1 MKRKI
6 ISMVLILSLAFNT
19 VGQTAIA
26 YNKTNSNTGLIKL
39 DDKGIEKCVKDVAL
53 EWAETVK
60 PDVDFTLGEFK
71 EINVV
76 DSDVPEYTVSY
87 FSNALPYGYA
97 VVVFQNNEAIVK
109 EANINPGQEGIYTD
123 LVDTVIDVTDTS
135 RKKLDI
141 DKQIVELAPMQYGVA
156 AKRKSDKSKK
166 VYDNYGSEMSSCEL
180 INHSTKYKSTD
191 SIFIKNF
198 TSDKYKISE
207 KNILKKYTKKDK
219 LYTEDEIERITKKYC
234 CVIQASL
241 QIAYVEGLFK
251 NTEKDIKNTYNK
263 LWSDANVVENTK
275 SKKNKQKDKITYG
288 GTTTYNAKKALEKL
302 AKSKGYS
309 STTNWFTKNE
319 PSVKWIKDNIK
330 NNRSILMGYGLN
342 VGGKRHGH
350 EISVLGLIR
359 AKKVS
364 SGNTYNY
371 LMVYN
376 GWVGYPVYL
385 NYSTVDFMDCDA
397 AYFSVEK

>member
-76 DSDVPEYTVSY
+76 DSNEPEYTVSY

-156 AKRKSDKSKK
+156 AKRKSDKRKK
-166 VYDNYGSEMSSCEL
+166 FYDNYGSEILSSYLLDEA
-180 INHSTKYKSTD
+180 TKYSSHR
-191 SIFIKNF
+191 SIFIKKSNWIN
-198 TSDKYKISE
+198 SKYKVDNSSKIILNKYKNNSMLFSERDIEKLTKRYCCVVQALLQISYME
-207 KNILKKYTKKDK
+207 RLSDWSGSSIKSTYNILWKWCKVEDSKTENGVEYGGATITNANKAFVKLAISKGYLRTVPQKLQKTPSVAWIKDK
-219 LYTEDEIERITKKYC
+219 L
-234 CVIQASL
+234 
-241 QIAYVEGLFK
+241 
-251 NTEKDIKNTYNK
+251 
-263 LWSDANVVENTK
+263 
-275 SKKNKQKDKITYG
+275 KKNYPVLMRYG
-288 GTTTYNAKKALEKL
+288 INVNGK
-302 AKSKGYS
+302 
-309 STTNWFTKNE
+309 
-319 PSVKWIKDNIK
+319 VK
-330 NNRSILMGYGLN
+330 
-342 VGGKRHGH
+342 GH
-350 EISVLGLIR
+350 EISVLGYMK

-376 GWVGYPVYL
+376 SWDNTVNYL
-385 NYSTVDFMDCDA
+385 NYSTVDFDSCHA
-397 AYFSVEK
+397 TFFRLQK

>member
-76 DSDVPEYTVSY
+76 DSNEPEYTVSY

-156 AKRKSDKSKK
+156 AKRKSDRSKR
-166 VYDNYGSEMSSCEL
+166 VYDNLGQVSSSKGL
-180 INHSTKYKSTD
+180 LVASTNYATTR
-191 SIFIKNF
+191 SIFINKKNW
-198 TSDKYKISE
+198 TNKKYKVLE
-207 KNILKKYTKKDK
+207 KTVLNKYTKRNK
-219 LYTEDEIERITKKYC
+219 LFSSTYIKNITKNIVVQHKHYC
-234 CVIQASL
+234 
-241 QIAYVEGLFK
+241 
-251 NTEKDIKNTYNK
+251 K
-263 LWSDANVVENTK
+263 LHIW
-275 SKKNKQKDKITYG
+275 
-288 GTTTYNAKKALEKL
+288 
-302 AKSKGYS
+302 
-309 STTNWFTKNE
+309 
-319 PSVKWIKDNIK
+319 
-330 NNRSILMGYGLN
+330 
-342 VGGKRHGH
+342 
-350 EISVLGLIR
+350 
-359 AKKVS
+359 KV
-364 SGNTYNY
+364 
-371 LMVYN
+371 
-376 GWVGYPVYL
+376 
-385 NYSTVDFMDCDA
+385 
-397 AYFSVEK
+397 

>member
-76 DSDVPEYTVSY
+76 DSDDPEYTVSY

-156 AKRKSDKSKK
+156 AKRKSDRSKR
-166 VYDNYGSEMSSCEL
+166 VYDNLGQVSSSKGL
-180 INHSTKYKSTD
+180 LVASTNYATTR
-191 SIFIKNF
+191 SIFINKKNW
-198 TSDKYKISE
+198 TNKKYKVLE
-207 KNILKKYTKKDK
+207 KTVLNKYTKRNK
-219 LYTEDEIERITKKYC
+219 LFSSTYIKNITKKYC
-234 CVIQASL
+234 CATQALL
-241 QIAYVEGLFK
+241 QIAYMEGLT
-251 NTEKDIKNTYNK
+251 NETSSSIKSTYNK
-263 LWSDANVVENTK
+263 LWKYCETSTDKTENKIEYGSCYIDDANKGFVK
-275 SKKNKQKDKITYG
+275 FAQKRDI
-288 GTTTYNAKKALEKL
+288 
-302 AKSKGYS
+302 KGH
-309 STTNWFTKNE
+309 
-319 PSVKWIKDNIK
+319 
-330 NNRSILMGYGLN
+330 R
-342 VGGKRHGH
+342 
-350 EISVLGLIR
+350 
-359 AKKVS
+359 
-364 SGNTYNY
+364 
-371 LMVYN
+371 
-376 GWVGYPVYL
+376 
-385 NYSTVDFMDCDA
+385 
-397 AYFSVEK
+397 

>member
-76 DSDVPEYTVSY
+76 DSDDPEYTVSY

-141 DKQIVELAPMQYGVA
+141 DKQIVELAPMQYGVV
-156 AKRKSDKSKK
+156 AKKKSDKRKK
-166 VYDNYGSEMSSCEL
+166 IYDNYRSEMSLDDLS
-180 INHSTKYKSTD
+180 NKSSKYAD
-191 SIFIKNF
+191 IESIYIYNL
-198 TSDKYKISE
+198 SNNNYKVSE
-207 KNILKKYTKKDK
+207 KTILKKYKNKSRLFTQGC
-219 LYTEDEIERITKKYC
+219 ITDRTSRFC
-234 CVIQASL
+234 CCTSAAY
-241 QIAYVEGLFK
+241 QIAYMEGLATDTDHGMRNAYNYLWENSGVKVYKTQLDIDYGSCNTRKTK
-251 NTEKDIKNTYNK
+251 NALVD
-263 LWSDANVVENTK
+263 L
-275 SKKNKQKDKITYG
+275 
-288 GTTTYNAKKALEKL
+288 AKK
-302 AKSKGYS
+302 KGYKG
-309 STTNWFTKNE
+309 TENYWVKNE
-319 PSVKWIKDNIK
+319 PSVSWLKDK
-330 NNRSILMGYGLN
+330 LKYNRPILMGYGIN
-342 VGGKRHGH
+342 VGGKRQGH

-364 SGNTYNY
+364 SGKTYNY
-371 LMVYN
+371 LMVYDTWHN
-376 GWVGYPVYL
+376 SPTYI
-385 NYSTVDFMDCDA
+385 NYTTVDFTNCDA
-397 AYFSVEK
+397 AYFWVKKK